1 MEMATITRSNIKIAP
16 MAIVCKECDL
26 IGDISIGART
36 IIHPK
41 ARIVAEAG
49 PIIIGESN
57 LIEEGVQIINKLPE
71 DGSPTDETPVMV
83 IGNHNVFEVAS
94 YVESLKIGNFNVV
107 EVKGKTL
114 IFSLHTHTHIYT
126 QTHMH
131 TYICIHTDTR
141 TYTCT
146 HTYMCIHRYTH
157 IYTHTHAY
165 MHTHTYTY
173 TQTHTCTH
181 IYVYTQIHT
190 HIYIY
195 IHTHAHPHTH
205 IYWVILQI
213 M

>member
-107 EVKGKTL
+107 EVKASVGRDTELSSGCIVGAKCCLSTDECLQENTVIYGKECRRRVQQEHPFAQTL
-114 IFSLHTHTHIYT
+114 QLDFLSKLLPSFHHIRKPT
-126 QTHMH
+126 KV
-131 TYICIHTDTR
+131 
-141 TYTCT
+141 
-146 HTYMCIHRYTH
+146 
-157 IYTHTHAY
+157 AN
-165 MHTHTYTY
+165 
-173 TQTHTCTH
+173 
-181 IYVYTQIHT
+181 
-190 HIYIY
+190 
-195 IHTHAHPHTH
+195 
-205 IYWVILQI
+205 
-213 M
+213 